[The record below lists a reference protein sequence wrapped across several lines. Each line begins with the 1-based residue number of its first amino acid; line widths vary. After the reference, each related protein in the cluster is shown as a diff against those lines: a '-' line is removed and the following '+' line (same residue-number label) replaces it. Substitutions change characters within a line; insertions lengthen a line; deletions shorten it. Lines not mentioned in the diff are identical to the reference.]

1 MVTMVGNGP
10 KQGKSGFRHP
20 SGCHLRSCG
29 AVESAWGQHPSGPDS
44 VCAGCSGNVRAL
56 CDRGSEPSFAT
67 DVRAASLE
75 ESESHSAKAGQAD
88 LKL

>member
-1 MVTMVGNGP
+1 MDLNRAN
-10 KQGKSGFRHP
+10 QGLGTLQAATF
-20 SGCHLRSCG
+20 G